1 MMHSR
6 QEMMKSVKANLSQ
19 KSSKLRYFNRKIET
33 DQEFTA
39 IKDAPTL
46 STEELE
52 AFSTQFKE
60 ELSKWKIKIWCMTLI
75 ACGLLFT
82 TLYFLFFKL
91 WLYFL

>member
-1 MMHSR
+1 MHSG

-19 KSSKLRYFNRKIET
+19 KSSKLRYFDRKIET

-52 AFSTQFKE
+52 AFSMKFKAE
-60 ELSKWKIKIWCMTLI
+60 QRKWRIKVWTITLI
-75 ACGLLFT
+75 ACGLFFI
-82 TLYFLFFKL
+82 TLYFLFS
-91 WLYFL
+91 